1 VRAGLGIATYGV
13 VMESGLVRMQGPAEN
28 VLRDPEMGHLFFG
41 GTLSGA

>member
-1 VRAGLGIATYGV
+1 
-13 VMESGLVRMQGPAEN
+13 MESGLVRMQGPAEN